1 VINQWPLRDRLWL
14 FFGLGL
20 AVTGGGVWAT
30 LTGKGPVVVLV
41 FIVAA
46 ALFLRGLLD
55 LLRAWRHRDDG

>member
-14 FFGLGL
+14 FFVLGI

-30 LTGKGPVVVLV
+30 LAGKGPVVVLV

-46 ALFLRGLLD
+46 AFFLRGFLD
-55 LLRAWRHRDDG
+55 LARAWRHRND